1 MTTADPPPTR
11 RSLRTLET
19 AAVPAAAPAA
29 AIASTATALA
39 WLDEAA
45 VGPAPAHSTAIPSG
59 FRRAATDL
67 LDRAPRRSP
76 IRPGVLL
83 PIAAVLVLVAGY
95 CATTLLW
102 PLTAVAPEVIPAVAA
117 VAAPP
122 ASPAWPA
129 QGSGAVT
136 VAGMGSSA
144 ASAGDP
150 VPIASITKVVTALV
164 VLDRMPLRP
173 GQEGPAYRFGYADRA
188 EYWDYRERGESAL
201 DVPVGGTLS
210 EYQLLQGMLIGS
222 AGNYADRLAGS
233 IWGSDAAFAD
243 AAGDWL
249 SRHGIAGITVVEPT
263 GIDPRNTA
271 TPDALLTLGRRALAD
286 PVIAGIVAT
295 PVVDLPGAGIV
306 ENTNPLV
313 ADPGVTGVKTGSLET
328 FALLAAKEVPVGPTT
343 VSVLAVALG
352 QPDDQA
358 RDAAVRAL
366 LARTEEELRPFPSVA
381 AGSVVGTIAAAWG
394 ERVDVVAA
402 ADAEVALWNGAAATI
417 TPALALTESW
427 EGGAPAGTVTATG
440 PLDASTIDAVLAEAI
455 DGPSPWW
462 RLTHPLAL
470 FGLA

>member
-1 MTTADPPPTR
+1 MAR
-11 RSLRTLET
+11 
-19 AAVPAAAPAA
+19 A
-29 AIASTATALA
+29 ATALA
-39 WLDEAA
+39 WVDETAVAA
-45 VGPAPAHSTAIPSG
+45 APAHATPIPPG
-59 FRRAATDL
+59 FRRASTDL

-76 IRPGVLL
+76 IRPGVLF

-102 PLTAVAPEVIPAVAA
+102 PLTAVAPEVTPAA
-117 VAAPP
+117 VSAAAAP

-129 QGSGAVT
+129 QGSAAVT

-144 ASAGDP
+144 ASATDA

-173 GQEGPAYRFGYADRA
+173 GEQGPLYRFGYADRA
-188 EYWDYRERGESAL
+188 EYWEFRDRGESAL

-249 SRHGIAGITVVEPT
+249 VRHGIDGITVVEPT
-263 GIDPRNTA
+263 GIDPRNAA
-271 TPDALLTLGRRALAD
+271 TPDALLALGRRALAD

-306 ENTNPLV
+306 ENTNRLLV
-313 ADPGVTGVKTGSLET
+313 DPGVTGVKTGSLET
-328 FALLAAKEVPVGPTT
+328 FALLAAKDVTVGPTT

-352 QPDDQA
+352 QPDDEA
-358 RDAAVRAL
+358 RDAAVRAMF
-366 LARTEEELRPFPSVA
+366 ARTEEELQPFPSVA
-381 AGSVVGTIAAAWG
+381 AGDVVGTVATAWG
-394 ERVDVVAA
+394 ERVDVVAT
-402 ADAEVALWNGAAATI
+402 ADADVVLWNGVAATI
-417 TPALALTESW
+417 TPELALGGTW

-440 PLDASTIDAVLAEAI
+440 PVDAATIDAVLAEAI
-455 DGPSPWW
+455 AGPSPWW
-462 RLTHPLAL
+462 RVTHPLAL